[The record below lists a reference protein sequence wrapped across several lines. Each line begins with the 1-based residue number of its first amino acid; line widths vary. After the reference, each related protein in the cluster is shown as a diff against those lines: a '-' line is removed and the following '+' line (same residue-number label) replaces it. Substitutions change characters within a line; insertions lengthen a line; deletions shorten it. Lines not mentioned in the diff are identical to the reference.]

1 MLPLN
6 TDKTKELI
14 IDFRINKD
22 PIENLVIEN
31 KVIEQVDLYVYLG
44 VSVDRQL
51 NWNAQTSSVIS
62 KLNKRMYFL
71 RKLGTFQIDYTIMSL
86 FYCSVMESVLKFCII
101 GWGGNITMKN
111 KVLFNRII
119 SRASKV
125 SKTTFS
131 DFDTLFYISC
141 HKKINKIENTDHPL
155 AHQIIRSARSGRP
168 RFLSC
173 RTERYR
179 KSFLPYSITLL
190 NFRR

>member
-1 MLPLN
+1 MQGLISETSDNEDYIKSVDWFNSWCKINMLPLN

-71 RKLGTFQIDYTIMSL
+71 RKLGTFQIDRCHVT
-86 FYCSVMESVLKFCII
+86 
-101 GWGGNITMKN
+101 
-111 KVLFNRII
+111 
-119 SRASKV
+119 
-125 SKTTFS
+125 
-131 DFDTLFYISC
+131 SC
-141 HKKINKIENTDHPL
+141 HVTFLLLSYGKCFKILHNL
-155 AHQIIRSARSGRP
+155 LGR
-168 RFLSC
+168 
-173 RTERYR
+173 EHYYE
-179 KSFLPYSITLL
+179 K
-190 NFRR
+190 